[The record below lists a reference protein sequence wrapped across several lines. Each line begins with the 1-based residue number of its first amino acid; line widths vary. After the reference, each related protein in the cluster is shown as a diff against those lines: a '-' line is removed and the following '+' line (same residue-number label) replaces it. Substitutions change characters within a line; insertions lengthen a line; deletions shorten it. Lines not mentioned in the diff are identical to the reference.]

1 MSKKLW
7 GGCFSKDITGEVLQ
21 YTYTTVIDERLLP
34 FDILG
39 SMAHVAMLKECQIV
53 SSETAGKILGALVSL
68 YEQHQRGELKL
79 NPEYEDVHLN
89 IEQLVIQKIG
99 LDHGGQMH
107 SARSRN
113 DQVVLDTRMYLR
125 AELLQIQKTLCA
137 FVASLL
143 DLSEKNADKSALGY
157 THLQPAQPISL
168 GFWYSC
174 YASMFLRDLER
185 LSQALNVTNLN
196 PLGACALSG
205 TSFPIDRYMTTAMLG
220 FDRPLL
226 HSLDATSSRDFVL
239 QSASAFALLMGNYS
253 RLAEEIVIWSSHE
266 FRLLS
271 VDDSF
276 ATGSSI
282 MPQKKNPVVAEL
294 VKGKV
299 GRVYGT
305 LMQLLTM
312 VKGVTLGYNCDLQ
325 EDKPMMWG
333 AIDAIKDTT
342 TILHHHIENC
352 EYNSARAEEL
362 CWQNFS
368 TVTELANFLV
378 SQKGIPFREAHRITG
393 MLTKALINA
402 QTDLRNTE
410 MVCHFFETQ
419 GIRVDKQEILE
430 YVSPAHVIRRQ
441 RSDGSTG
448 PNKVRQMIDHLRTE
462 LITHEQALAKTE
474 EQIKQAEQETLN
486 HARKYADV

>member
-21 YTYTTVIDERLLP
+21 YTHTTVIDERLLP

-39 SMAHVAMLKECQIV
+39 SMAHVSMLKECRIV
-53 SSETAGKILGALVSL
+53 TPETAGKILGALVSL
-68 YEQHQRGELKL
+68 YEQYQRGELRL

-89 IEQLVIQKIG
+89 IEQLVIQKVG
-99 LDHGGQMH
+99 LDYGGQMH

-125 AELLQIQKTLCA
+125 TELLQIQKTLCA
-137 FVASLL
+137 FVSSLL
-143 DLSEKNADKSALGY
+143 DLAEKSANRSALGY

-185 LSQALNVTNLN
+185 LSQALNVTNIN

-205 TSFPIDRYMTTAMLG
+205 TSFPIDRNMTTKMLG

-239 QSASAFALLMGNYS
+239 QSASAFAILMGNYS

-266 FRLLS
+266 FRLLK

-325 EDKPMMWG
+325 EDKPMMWE
-333 AIDAIKDTT
+333 AIDTIKETT
-342 TILHHHIENC
+342 AILHHHLESC
-352 EYNSARAEEL
+352 EYNSDRAEEL

-378 SQKGIPFREAHRITG
+378 SQKKFPFREAHRLTG
-393 MLTKALINA
+393 MLTKTLINA
-402 QTDLRNTE
+402 QADLRNTK
-410 MVCHFFETQ
+410 MVCHFFKAQ
-419 GIRVDKQEILE
+419 GILVDEQEIIE
-430 YVSPAHVIRRQ
+430 YVSPSYVIRRQ
-441 RSDGSTG
+441 CSDGSTG
-448 PNKVRQMIDHLRTE
+448 PDSVHRMIDHLRTE
-462 LITHEQALAKTE
+462 LITHQQLLDKAEK
-474 EQIKQAEQETLN
+474 QIKHAEQETLN
-486 HARKYADV
+486 HARKYADI